1 MSAEAHHLA
10 MGNSI
15 IGSRQITDT
24 NSGPATFSRP
34 AHTHSSI
41 ITAYGLCLP
50 EKSITLIG
58 EPVRVIRVVNGKSFD
73 SGRPWSGAVAA
84 KRCRFNV
91 THGRTA
97 QPTEAPRDG
106 VIVQA
111 CTDHCTDQPPP
122 RHARSNIDH
131 PRAPHQR
138 TRVDSASA
146 AVIIGRRTWAG
157 VAHQVEV
164 RTRESVR

>member
-91 THGRTA
+91 THRRTA
-97 QPTEAPRDG
+97 
-106 VIVQA
+106 
-111 CTDHCTDQPPP
+111 
-122 RHARSNIDH
+122 
-131 PRAPHQR
+131 
-138 TRVDSASA
+138 
-146 AVIIGRRTWAG
+146 
-157 VAHQVEV
+157 
-164 RTRESVR
+164 